1 MENKNLV
8 DIPNY
13 EGIYKFDLELEQVYS
28 YHKNK
33 YLKNCLNNKGYYFVN
48 LYKNKIRTAF
58 GIHQLVYIINNPTE
72 DISEYQIDHID
83 MDKSNNKIEN
93 LRKATRSDNMSNRK
107 TMINNKL
114 GVKNIHKNKNNTY
127 TFTLQKNKIRYQK
140 CCKTLEE
147 TIEHRD
153 RVVREICGEFTR
165 LD

>member
-1 MENKNLV
+1 M
-8 DIPNY
+8 
-13 EGIYKFDLELEQVYS
+13 
-28 YHKNK
+28 
-33 YLKNCLNNKGYYFVN
+33 C
-48 LYKNKIRTAF
+48 
-58 GIHQLVYIINNPTE
+58 NNPTD
-72 DISEYQIDHID
+72 DITNFEIDHID
-83 MDKSNNKIEN
+83 GNILNNKIEN

-147 TIEHRD
+147 AIEHRD